1 MRALL
6 LGLVLVGGG
15 ALSASAQLSAPEG
28 RCQLEATWD
37 RSTTL
42 LLPSGQR
49 NTFAGGGVVARCPD
63 QKQTLAA
70 DSLEQYGD
78 EGRIFFVGHVRYGD
92 PRMKL
97 TSDYLTYFQRD
108 ERILALGNVDATTP
122 TGSRLVGPQLDYLRP
137 VAPVR
142 TKQQAT
148 APFNPTITVV
158 QKDSAGRTQPPLTLT
173 GNTVYMDG
181 DSVVAAS
188 GSVVLVRPPNLRAT
202 GDSVLLDGTAGLM
215 RLLRNPKVESTKGRP
230 FTLVGDVIDLLSR
243 RRKLERV
250 LSKGSAH
257 VTSQDLDLKSDTVDM
272 RVANDTLQRVITWG
286 KQRATATSP
295 TQTLVADSID
305 VLMPSQ
311 RVREMHA
318 VRGASAE
325 GLPDTLKVPTR
336 ERDRLLGDTILASFD
351 TVATRDT
358 AARPKIRELLAIG
371 HASSLQHTAPR
382 DSTAKIP
389 SIAYVRGRRITVSFD
404 SAKVRTVRVADPDRL
419 GGLYLEPAERR
430 KTAPVDSAR
439 RASTPPPVR
448 AAPLP
453 ATSTPP
459 PVRRP

>member
-1 MRALL
+1 MRTLPLA
-6 LGLVLVGGG
+6 LVLVCAG
-15 ALSASAQLSAPEG
+15 ALAAGAQLSAPAG

-49 NTFAGGGVVARCPD
+49 NTFAGGGVVARCPG
-63 QKQTLAA
+63 QRQTLAA

-92 PRMKL
+92 PRLKL
-97 TSDYLTYFQRD
+97 TSDYLTYFQRE

-137 VAPVR
+137 IAPVR
-142 TKQQAT
+142 TRQQAT

-158 QKDSAGRTQPPLTLT
+158 QKDSAGRTQAPLTLT

-188 GSVVLVRPPNLRAT
+188 GGVVLVRPPNLRAT
-202 GDSVLLDGTAGLM
+202 GDSVLLDGTTGLM
-215 RLLRNPKVESTKGRP
+215 RLLRNPKVQSTQGRP
-230 FTLVGDVIDLLSR
+230 FTLVGEVIDLLSR

-250 LSKGSAH
+250 LAKGSAQ
-257 VTSQDLDLKSDTVDM
+257 VTSQDLELKSDTVDM

-286 KQRATATSP
+286 RKRATATSP

-336 ERDRLLGDTILASFD
+336 EKDRLLGDTIYARFD
-351 TVATRDT
+351 TVVARDT
-358 AARPKIRELLAIG
+358 AGKPKIRELLAIG

-382 DSTAKIP
+382 DTTARIP
-389 SIAYVRGRRITVSFD
+389 AVAYVRGRRITVSFD
-404 SAKVRTVRVADPDRL
+404 SAKVRTVRVTDPDRM

-430 KTAPVDSAR
+430 RGAAADS
-439 RASTPPPVR
+439 TKR
-448 AAPLP
+448 AAAPPSVAPAARP
-453 ATSTPP
+453 ATTT